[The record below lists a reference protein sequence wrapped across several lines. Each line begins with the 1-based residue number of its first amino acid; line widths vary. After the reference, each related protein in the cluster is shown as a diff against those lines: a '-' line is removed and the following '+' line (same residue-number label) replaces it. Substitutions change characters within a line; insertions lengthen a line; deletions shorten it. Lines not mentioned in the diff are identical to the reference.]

1 MSPQDD
7 GWMHE
12 DAGPVARP
20 YMVTGGRTRPLGK
33 RQFDL
38 IDIVWATGGQ
48 PRRDFSP
55 GPEHRRI
62 LVLCQRPMVV
72 ADLTAAMGLPLGV
85 VRVLLGDLLYED
97 LISVSRQAQRVTDRN
112 LLQHVLDGLNAL

>member
-1 MSPQDD
+1 MD
-7 GWMHE
+7 E

-20 YMVTGGRTRPLGK
+20 YTVTGGRTRPVGE

-38 IDIVWATGGQ
+38 IDIVWSTGAE
-48 PRRDFSP
+48 PRRDFPP

-62 LVLCQRPMVV
+62 LSLCQRPLVV
-72 ADLTAAMGLPLGV
+72 AELTAAIGLPLGV

-112 LLQHVLDGLNAL
+112 LLQHVLDGLKAM